1 MTARPEELTAAQSP
15 PPGEVAER
23 PQNDADTPS
32 RSDGAA
38 AQGSQGDDAAAQKRR
53 NKGAAQ
59 DLLDDGVTREP
70 LEDGATQGR
79 PDDGVTRDRPDDG
92 AAQDRRDDGA
102 AQDRLDDGAA
112 QRAPDDGAAPERQ
125 EDGAVQT
132 RPGGTRYRQREL
144 RRTALA
150 TLLAA
155 VLTPV
160 AVGIA
165 ANGAATAGRWW
176 DTTDRWLS
184 PAQSVL
190 GAGLLL
196 VVAGLAAYEPAAAV
210 IAGLVWGAVPA
221 AVQIAAPG
229 QTYRLISS
237 LPGLPTDLARALHT
251 WLSSGML
258 LLIGVLLAG
267 AGIAVALRR
276 RGLPG

>member
-15 PPGEVAER
+15 PPDEVAER
-23 PQNDADTPS
+23 PRPDAAARQPRQYDADAPS
-32 RSDGAA
+32 RPDGAA
-38 AQGSQGDDAAAQKRR
+38 TQGSQGDDAAAQKRR
-53 NKGAAQ
+53 NN
-59 DLLDDGVTREP
+59 
-70 LEDGATQGR
+70 
-79 PDDGVTRDRPDDG
+79 
-92 AAQDRRDDGA
+92 GA
-102 AQDRLDDGAA
+102 AQDRLDDGVTRGLLDDGDAQDRLDVDAA
-112 QRAPDDGAAPERQ
+112 QRIPDDGAAPERQ

-165 ANGAATAGRWW
+165 ANGAAIAGRWW

>member
-15 PPGEVAER
+15 PSNEVAER
-23 PQNDADTPS
+23 PRPDTAARQPRQYEADAPAWP
-32 RSDGAA
+32 DGAA
-38 AQGSQGDDAAAQKRR
+38 TPGSHGDDAAAQKRR
-53 NKGAAQ
+53 NNGAAQ
-59 DLLDDGVTREP
+59 D
-70 LEDGATQGR
+70 Q
-79 PDDGVTRDRPDDG
+79 
-92 AAQDRRDDGA
+92 
-102 AQDRLDDGAA
+102 LDDGAA
-112 QRAPDDGAAPERQ
+112 QRTPADGAAQ
-125 EDGAVQT
+125 E
-132 RPGGTRYRQREL
+132 RPGGRRYRQREW

-150 TLLAA
+150 TLLA
-155 VLTPV
+155 VVITPV

-176 DTTDRWLS
+176 DTADRWLS

-229 QTYRLISS
+229 QAYRLISS

-251 WLSSGML
+251 WLSSGVV

-267 AGIAVALRR
+267 AGIAVALRG